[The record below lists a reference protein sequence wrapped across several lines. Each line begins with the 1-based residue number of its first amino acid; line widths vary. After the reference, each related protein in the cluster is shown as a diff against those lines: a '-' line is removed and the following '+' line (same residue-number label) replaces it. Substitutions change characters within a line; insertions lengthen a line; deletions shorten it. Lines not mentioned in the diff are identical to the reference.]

1 MAEKDTSSLLSGLDP
16 DVLFD
21 PDQMAMLQEEPAGTP
36 PVKTPSRPKPKA
48 KPKTKVQTVRPDADE
63 FSTVRKIPKRVMRHV
78 LREFPDASNMTDALV
93 AYLICHSPG
102 ELAERSQDVLT
113 DEQKVLIQNWR
124 GDPYAELDRKFKQ
137 VLPKL
142 QNLHDRMG
150 VLEVLCSYIVFD
162 RVGFRQD
169 NPVQPDLVDF
179 DENGVM
185 ELMMH
190 AEEQAKSMQAE
201 KSISNGRPIR

>member
-63 FSTVRKIPKRVMRHV
+63 FSTVRKIPKRIMRHV

-150 VLEVLCSYIVFD
+150 
-162 RVGFRQD
+162 FRQD

-190 AEEQAKSMQAE
+190 AEDQAKAMQAE

>member
-1 MAEKDTSSLLSGLDP
+1 
-16 DVLFD
+16 
-21 PDQMAMLQEEPAGTP
+21 
-36 PVKTPSRPKPKA
+36 
-48 KPKTKVQTVRPDADE
+48 
-63 FSTVRKIPKRVMRHV
+63 
-78 LREFPDASNMTDALV
+78 MTDALV

-150 VLEVLCSYIVFD
+150 VLEVLCAYIVFD